1 LCLLWGGVED
11 MHQVGRDQRRGQSF
25 LGGEGGVCQY
35 IRIIQEV
42 VAAMT
47 VAGPLD
53 MVKAGLYDQMKAEGI
68 WGR

>member
-1 LCLLWGGVED
+1 
-11 MHQVGRDQRRGQSF
+11 
-25 LGGEGGVCQY
+25 VCQY

-42 VAAMT
+42 VAAMM

-68 WGR
+68 WG